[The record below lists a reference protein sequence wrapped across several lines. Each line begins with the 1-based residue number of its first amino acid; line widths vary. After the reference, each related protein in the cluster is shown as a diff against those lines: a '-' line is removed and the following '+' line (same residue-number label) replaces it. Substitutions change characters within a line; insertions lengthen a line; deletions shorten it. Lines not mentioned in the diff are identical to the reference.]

1 MLLLGPSPACCAHF
15 SLGPSCRRAAL
26 GPAGPGCCRASTGVF
41 SNLTPRAAWDIWF
54 LATQQRG
61 LDSLPQLCPLTIP
74 CSSSPL
80 PSGEPKS
87 VVFCAKYVAA
97 ILSFFFFSF
106 PVLGMEVRAVGG
118 HPDNRSAMSPN
129 PICLVSFNVRTCKLM
144 LWHPMRES
152 VSMVGPLL

>member
-15 SLGPSCRRAAL
+15 SVGPSCRRAAL

-61 LDSLPQLCPLTIP
+61 LDSLPQL
-74 CSSSPL
+74 
-80 PSGEPKS
+80 S
-87 VVFCAKYVAA
+87 VLSLFLVAVA
-97 ILSFFFFSF
+97 LFPQGSQRVWCFALNMWLLFYLFFFSF

-118 HPDNRSAMSPN
+118 HPNNRSAMSPN

-152 VSMVGPLL
+152 VSKVGPLL